1 MLNKYSNKFS
11 FKSNY
16 IEFNSNNG
24 FNQQYYRMK
33 KLYFLIFAMFVLLG
47 CKDDTQSENS
57 KPNIVFIFADDMTYS
72 AVNALGNT
80 EIQTPNLDRLV
91 NQGTTFTHAYNMG
104 AWNGA
109 VCVASRAMII
119 SGRSVWN
126 ANQYRNHWIDG
137 NEMDKTWGKLME
149 SVGYE
154 TYMTGK
160 WHVDAPATSVF
171 QNVTNVRRGMPWDSW
186 GHGGKIPAINEM
198 IKNGKSNEEIRAI
211 GYNRPLSENDTT
223 WSPSD
228 PKFGGFWAGGKHWSE
243 VLKDDALGFIE
254 QAKVKDEPFF
264 MYLAFNAPHD
274 PRQAPQE
281 YLDMYPLEKI
291 SLPKSWLPMYPFKD
305 SIGNGPGLRD
315 EALAPFPRTEYATK
329 KHIQEYYALISHL
342 DDQIGLIMDELEAS
356 GKMDNTYIIFTSDH
370 GLAVGRHGLLGKQSQ
385 FDHSIRP
392 PFIIVGPNV
401 PKGKKIESDIYLQDA
416 MATSLEL
423 AGVEKPS
430 YVYFNSIME
439 LINGNRT
446 ESHYDAIYGG
456 YVNEQRMIRKDG
468 FKLMV
473 YPNLKKVLLFD
484 MENDPEEIN
493 DLAMDAQYKG
503 KIDSLF
509 KDLLKLQEELNDPL
523 DISDCNSFETD

>member
-1 MLNKYSNKFS
+1 MGKIVF
-11 FKSNY
+11 FVV
-16 IEFNSNNG
+16 I
-24 FNQQYYRMK
+24 
-33 KLYFLIFAMFVLLG
+33 IFMVVG
-47 CKDDTQSENS
+47 CRTEMAPKIS
-57 KPNIVFIFADDMTYS
+57 KPNIVFIFADDMTYT
-72 AVNALGNT
+72 AINALGNT

-119 SGRSVWN
+119 SGRSVWD
-126 ANQYRNHWIDG
+126 ANQFRKHWIDG

-149 SVGYE
+149 GAGYE

-186 GHGGKIPAINEM
+186 GHGDKIPAINEM

-223 WSPSD
+223 WSPTD
-228 PKFGGFWAGGKHWSE
+228 TKFGGFWVGGKHWSE
-243 VLKDDALGFIE
+243 VLKDDALNFIE
-254 QAKVKDEPFF
+254 KAKASDNPFF

-281 YLDMYPLEKI
+281 YLDKYPLEKI
-291 SLPKSWLPMYPFKD
+291 SLPKSWLPMYPYKD
-305 SIGNGPGLRD
+305 SIGNGPDLRD

-329 KHIQEYYALISHL
+329 KHTQEYYALITHL
-342 DDQIGLIMDELEAS
+342 DDQIGAILDELEAS

-370 GLAVGRHGLLGKQSQ
+370 GLAMGRHGLLGKQSQ

-392 PFIIVGPNV
+392 PFMIVGPNV
-401 PKGKKIESDIYLQDA
+401 PKGNQVDADIYLQDA
-416 MATSLEL
+416 MATSLDL
-423 AGVEKPS
+423 AGVDKPE
-430 YVYFNSIME
+430 YVYFNSIMD
-439 LINGNRT
+439 LVDGKRK
-446 ESHYDAIYGG
+446 SSYYDAIYGG
-456 YVNEQRMIRKDG
+456 YVNTQRMIRKDG

-473 YPNLKKVLLFD
+473 YPKLKKVLLFD
-484 MENDPEEIN
+484 MVNDPEEMD
-493 DLAMDAQYKG
+493 DLAIDEKFHEKAKEMFHDLIQLQK
-503 KIDSLF
+503 KMNDSL
-509 KDLLKLQEELNDPL
+509 DLE
-523 DISDCNSFETD
+523 DIYKNF